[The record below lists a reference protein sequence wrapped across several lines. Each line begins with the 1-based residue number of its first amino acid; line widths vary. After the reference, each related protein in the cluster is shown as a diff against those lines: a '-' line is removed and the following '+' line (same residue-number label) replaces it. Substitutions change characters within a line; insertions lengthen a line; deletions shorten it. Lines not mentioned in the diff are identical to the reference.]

1 MNNILNK
8 IINSIKNKENMYNI
22 IILCII
28 IFVLCYIIKILF
40 PINNNNTTHNTENNQ
55 HILISEDEVPS
66 AYESLSLPDL
76 DETTNESTS
85 FQDSINIRT
94 NNKLYTQNDKK
105 NDVLL
110 DLYND
115 IYEDVSYYNLSD
127 LNQDNLIKKEKTI
140 FGGNTDNDKNIKKML
155 KNIGITKPK
164 NKKDNNDDD
173 DDDDDDNDNDDN
185 DNDNDN
191 IDFASDNQKIVFSE
205 DYDVLENNSNTM
217 KMNSNSATKMDKEN
231 SSVLKK
237 FKKDNIIKINNNIG
251 VITNIDKKNVLMYY
265 KIIKNADINDTTKEF
280 SIDSSQLDNIDVIA
294 DTIQDYN
301 IYLNTNKLISDNSVM
316 LTKEFI
322 LFLNDSKWFPIK
334 FNEEFTRNNK
344 LSDIYEYI
352 FNNINIYTDLDID
365 NINVLNNTFTIKY
378 TEQTVIV
385 NNININK
392 DNLPKDMISNMRKNI
407 KLELLNTIPIKN
419 FKNLKL
425 INLVQENNYNYERYL
440 IDYYN
445 IYMIISNYKL
455 NNIKLNK
462 DICRNL
468 LEDYKKQCDDTSLVH
483 IDDCGKEQLKRART
497 KRDNLNTQIELLEK
511 KQI

>member
-265 KIIKNADINDTTKEF
+265 KIIKNADINDTTKPGVDIE
-280 SIDSSQLDNIDVIA
+280 S
-294 DTIQDYN
+294 
-301 IYLNTNKLISDNSVM
+301 SVM
-316 LTKEFI
+316 Q
-322 LFLNDSKWFPIK
+322 DMSC
-334 FNEEFTRNNK
+334 TRMPNLIPAESRNP
-344 LSDIYEYI
+344 
-352 FNNINIYTDLDID
+352 LDI
-365 NINVLNNTFTIKY
+365 KW
-378 TEQTVIV
+378 
-385 NNININK
+385 
-392 DNLPKDMISNMRKNI
+392 SHR
-407 KLELLNTIPIKN
+407 
-419 FKNLKL
+419 
-425 INLVQENNYNYERYL
+425 
-440 IDYYN
+440 
-445 IYMIISNYKL
+445 
-455 NNIKLNK
+455 
-462 DICRNL
+462 
-468 LEDYKKQCDDTSLVH
+468 
-483 IDDCGKEQLKRART
+483 
-497 KRDNLNTQIELLEK
+497 
-511 KQI
+511 